1 MKNIT
6 IKEIKTINQKTV
18 TEDTL
23 FVNHTNDLHL
33 TITHKDGF
41 AVSGEISLESGRKPI
56 ALSNIQAVQ
65 FMDEMI
71 ALHDRIRVY
80 GQPIVGI
87 LA

>member
-1 MKNIT
+1 MKNI
-6 IKEIKTINQKTV
+6 KTNNQKTV

-33 TITHKDGF
+33 IITHKNGY
-41 AVSGEISLESGRKPI
+41 AVSGEIRLGSGRKPI

-80 GQPIVGI
+80 GQPIIGI